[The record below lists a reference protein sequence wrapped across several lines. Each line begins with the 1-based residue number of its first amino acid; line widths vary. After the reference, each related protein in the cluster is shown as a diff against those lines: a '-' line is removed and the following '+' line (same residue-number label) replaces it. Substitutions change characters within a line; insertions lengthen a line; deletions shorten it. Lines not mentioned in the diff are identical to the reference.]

1 MSLRY
6 KLTFAIAAILVAV
19 MIFAAAFQIYEIQ
32 ANYEQNLRYTRQS
45 LFEVQKESMKNIT
58 IAFSSLFEYFDKQVR
73 DGNLSLEEA
82 QQQAKE
88 QIRVIRYD
96 TNNKALQGGN
106 YFWIDETN
114 GNNILH
120 PITPQIEGKNR
131 IKALDANNMEMIRAI
146 IESGMRGGDFT
157 EFYYEKPGE
166 TVGKQ
171 KIGYSI
177 EYKPWKWV
185 IGTGFWTEDWNAT
198 IDAQLAHW
206 QKEAQI
212 FINRLLMYTVIGFLV
227 LLIVVLVLT
236 FAYTKRFVKPI
247 MELSELSA
255 EVAQGNF
262 TVQIEED
269 SRQDEIGTLRKSMK
283 DMAENLAGL
292 LKQLNE
298 SAEDLFNTS
307 GVLLENSGQ
316 SARSARD
323 MADSAE
329 GIAKD
334 AQAQMHAVENMTR
347 AIDEIGVG
355 IEDVA
360 SSSARISDKSIQTSA
375 MAEEGSRSLSGA
387 IAQMD
392 HISETTKKTAE
403 AVRSLGEK
411 FKKINE
417 IVELINGISAQTNL
431 LALNA
436 AIEAARAGEQ
446 GRGFAVVAEEVRK
459 LAEQSRQATEK
470 ITQEILELHQD
481 ADSTVDLMNV
491 GVAESGKGVTVVTQ
505 NSEVLEK
512 IIANIRE
519 LDQESQKITSVTKE
533 LFDSSRIVQ
542 NAAGELGTICAQTLD
557 AAKGIASMTQDQSTS
572 VGKIEDFSKNLSII
586 ASDMQDQVA
595 KFAV

>member
-6 KLTFAIAAILVAV
+6 KLTFSIAAILLAV
-19 MIFAAAFQIYEIQ
+19 MMFAVVFQIYEIRV
-32 ANYEQNLRYTRQS
+32 NYEQNLGYTRQA
-45 LFEVQKESMKNIT
+45 LLEAQKESMKNIT
-58 IAFSSLFEYFDKQVR
+58 VAFSSLFEYFDKQVK

-82 QQQAKE
+82 QRQAKE
-88 QIRVIRYD
+88 QIRVVRYD
-96 TNNKALQGGN
+96 TGNKALQGGN

-157 EFYYEKPGE
+157 EFFYEKPGE
-166 TVGKQ
+166 TAGKQ

-177 EYKPWKWV
+177 EYRPWKWV
-185 IGTGFWTEDWNAT
+185 IGTGFWTEDWNAA
-198 IDAQLAHW
+198 IDAQMANW
-206 QKEAQI
+206 QKAAEA
-212 FINRLLMYTVIGFLV
+212 FINRLIVYTLIGFLF
-227 LLIVVLVLT
+227 LLAVVLCLS

-255 EVAQGNF
+255 QVAQGNF
-262 TVQIEED
+262 AVEIKED
-269 SRQDEIGTLRKSMK
+269 SRRDEIGTLRKSMK

-292 LKQLNE
+292 LTQLNE
-298 SAEDLFNTS
+298 SAEELFETS
-307 GVLLENSGQ
+307 GVLLENSEQ
-316 SARSARD
+316 SARSAREV
-323 MADSAE
+323 AGSAE

-334 AQAQMHAVENMTR
+334 AQTQMNAVKNMTQ
-347 AIDEIGVG
+347 AIGEIGGG
-355 IEDVA
+355 IENVA
-360 SSSARISDKSIQTSA
+360 SGSARISEKSVQTSA
-375 MAEEGSRSLSGA
+375 IAEEGSESLSGA
-387 IAQMD
+387 ITQMN

-403 AVRSLGEK
+403 AVKSLGDK

-417 IVELINGISAQTNL
+417 IVALISGISAQTNL

-470 ITQEILELHQD
+470 ITQEILELQQD
-481 ADSTVDLMNV
+481 ADSTVALMSV
-491 GVAESGKGVTVVTQ
+491 GVDESEKGVAVVTQ
-505 NSEVLEK
+505 NSEMLGK
-512 IIANIRE
+512 IISDIRE
-519 LDQESQKITSVTKE
+519 LDQEIRKITSVTKA
-533 LFDSSRIVQ
+533 LSGSNHAVQ
-542 NAAGELGTICAQTLD
+542 DAAEELGGICSKTLD
-557 AAKGIASMTQDQSTS
+557 AAKGIACVTQNQSAS
-572 VGKIEDFSKNLSII
+572 VEKIEDFSKNLSVI
-586 ASDMQDQVA
+586 ASDMQGKVA

>member
-6 KLTFAIAAILVAV
+6 KLTFSIAAILVSV
-19 MIFAAAFQIYEIQ
+19 MIFAVVFQIYEIR

-45 LFEVQKESMKNIT
+45 LFDVQKESMKNIT
-58 IAFSSLFEYFDKQVR
+58 IAFSSLFEYFDRQVR
-73 DGNLSLEEA
+73 DGNLSLKEA
-82 QQQAKE
+82 QEQAKE

-96 TNNKALQGGN
+96 TDNKALQGGN

-114 GNNILH
+114 GNNVLH

-157 EFYYEKPGE
+157 EFFYEKPGE
-166 TVGKQ
+166 TEGKQ

-185 IGTGFWTEDWNAT
+185 IGTGFWTEDWNAA
-198 IDAQLAHW
+198 IDAQIANW
-206 QKEAQI
+206 QKEAQA
-212 FINRLLMYTVIGFLV
+212 FINRLLIYTVTGFLA
-227 LLIVVLVLT
+227 LFIVVLCLT

-262 TVQIEED
+262 AVKIEED
-269 SRQDEIGTLRKSMK
+269 SRRDEIGALRKSMK

-298 SAEDLFNTS
+298 SAEELFGTS
-307 GVLLENSGQ
+307 GVLLENSEQ
-316 SARSARD
+316 SARSAREV
-323 MADSAE
+323 AGSAE
-329 GIAKD
+329 EIARD
-334 AQAQMHAVENMTR
+334 AQAQMYAVENMTK
-347 AIDEIGVG
+347 AIDEIGGG

-360 SSSARISDKSIQTSA
+360 SGSAKISDKSVQTSA

-403 AVRSLGEK
+403 AVKSLGEK

-470 ITQEILELHQD
+470 ITQEILELQQD
-481 ADSTVDLMNV
+481 ADGTVDLMNIGV
-491 GVAESGKGVTVVTQ
+491 TESEKGVAVVTQ

-519 LDQESQKITSVTKE
+519 LDQEIQKITSVAKE
-533 LFDSSRIVQ
+533 LSESSRVVQ
-542 NAAGELGTICAQTLD
+542 DVAGELGNICSKTLG
-557 AAKGIASMTQDQSTS
+557 AAKGIACVTQDQSAS
-572 VGKIEDFSKNLSII
+572 VGKIEDFSKNLSVI
-586 ASDMQDQVA
+586 ANDMQGQVA

>member
-6 KLTFAIAAILVAV
+6 KLTFSIAAILVAV
-19 MIFAAAFQIYEIQ
+19 MAFAVVFQIYEIR
-32 ANYEQNLRYTRQS
+32 ANYEQNLSYTRHS

-58 IAFSSLFEYFDKQVR
+58 VAFSSLFEYFGEQVR

-82 QQQAKE
+82 QRQAKE

-96 TNNKALQGGN
+96 TDNRALQGGN

-114 GNNILH
+114 GNNVLH

-157 EFYYEKPGE
+157 EFFYEKPGE
-166 TVGKQ
+166 NVGKQ

-185 IGTGFWTEDWNAT
+185 IGTGFWTEDWNAA
-198 IDAQLAHW
+198 IDAQITNW
-206 QKEAQI
+206 EREAQA
-212 FINRLLMYTVIGFLV
+212 FINRLITYIVIGFLA
-227 LLIVVLVLT
+227 LLIVVLCLT

-262 TVQIEED
+262 AVEIEED
-269 SRQDEIGTLRKSMK
+269 SRRDEIGTLRKSMK

-292 LKQLNE
+292 LKQLNK
-298 SAEDLFNTS
+298 SAEDLFGTS
-307 GVLLENSGQ
+307 GVLLENSEQ
-316 SARSARD
+316 SARSAREV
-323 MADSAE
+323 AGSAE
-329 GIAKD
+329 GIAGD
-334 AQAQMHAVENMTR
+334 AQAQMHAVENMTK
-347 AIDEIGVG
+347 AIGEIGAG

-360 SSSARISDKSIQTSA
+360 SGSERISNRSVQTSA

-387 IAQMD
+387 IVQMD

-403 AVRSLGEK
+403 AVKNLGEK
-411 FKKINE
+411 FKNITE
-417 IVELINGISAQTNL
+417 IVELISGISGQTNL

-470 ITQEILELHQD
+470 IAQEILELQQY

-491 GVAESGKGVTVVTQ
+491 GVTESEKGVEVVSQ

-512 IIANIRE
+512 IIANIVE
-519 LDQESQKITSVTKE
+519 LDQEIRKITSVTKE
-533 LFDSSRIVQ
+533 LSDSSRVVQ
-542 NAAGELGTICAQTLD
+542 DAALELGNICSKTLD
-557 AAKGIASMTQDQSTS
+557 AAKGIAGVTQAQSTS
-572 VGKIEDFSKNLSII
+572 VEKIEDFSKNLSII
-586 ASDMQDQVA
+586 ANDMQNKVA
-595 KFAV
+595 RFAV

>member
-6 KLTFAIAAILVAV
+6 KLTFAIAAILAAV
-19 MIFAAAFQIYEIQ
+19 MIFAVAFQIYEIR

-45 LFEVQKESMKNIT
+45 LFDVQKESMKNIT
-58 IAFSSLFEYFDKQVR
+58 VAFSSLFEYFDKQVK

-82 QQQAKE
+82 QRQAKE

-96 TNNKALQGGN
+96 TDNKALQGGN
-106 YFWIDETN
+106 YFWIDETD

-157 EFYYEKPGE
+157 EFFYEKPGE
-166 TVGKQ
+166 SAGKQ

-185 IGTGFWTEDWNAT
+185 IGTGFWTEDWNAA
-198 IDAQLAHW
+198 IDAQIANW
-206 QKEAQI
+206 QKEARA
-212 FINRLLMYTVIGFLV
+212 FIDRLIVYTICGFLA
-227 LLIVVLVLT
+227 LSFVVLCLT

-247 MELSELSA
+247 LELSELSA

-262 TVQIEED
+262 AVKIEGD
-269 SRQDEIGTLRKSMK
+269 SRQDEIGKLRKSMK

-292 LKQLNE
+292 LKQLNK
-298 SAEDLFNTS
+298 SAEDLFGTS
-307 GVLLENSGQ
+307 GVLLENSEQ
-316 SARSARD
+316 SARAAREA
-323 MADSAE
+323 ADSAE
-329 GIAKD
+329 EIAKD
-334 AQAQMHAVENMTR
+334 AQTQMHAVENMTR
-347 AIDEIGVG
+347 AIGEIGAG

-360 SSSARISDKSIQTSA
+360 SGSARISGKSVQTSA
-375 MAEEGSRSLSGA
+375 VAEEGSRSLSGA
-387 IAQMD
+387 IVQMD

-403 AVRSLGEK
+403 AVKNLGEK

-417 IVELINGISAQTNL
+417 IVELISGISAQTNL

-459 LAEQSRQATEK
+459 LAEQSRQATER
-470 ITQEILELHQD
+470 ITLEILELQQD

-491 GVAESGKGVTVVTQ
+491 GVTESEKGVAAATQ

-512 IIANIRE
+512 IISDIRE
-519 LDQESQKITSVTKE
+519 LDQEIRKITSVANE
-533 LFDSSRIVQ
+533 LSDSSRVVQ
-542 NAAGELGTICAQTLD
+542 DAAGELGNICSKTLG
-557 AAKGIASMTQDQSTS
+557 AAKGIARTTQDQSAS
-572 VGKIEDFSKNLSII
+572 VGKIEDFSKNLSVI
-586 ASDMQDQVA
+586 A
-595 KFAV
+595 